1 MRNPMS
7 TPHDA
12 GIFAE
17 GLGKRYGDLWALR
30 DVDLDVPQGTVLG
43 LLGHNGAG
51 KTTAVR
57 ILTTLLRPTE
67 GRAAV
72 AGHDV
77 VVDAAIV
84 RTRFGLA
91 GQQAT
96 VDGLLTARANL
107 EMVGRLYHLPRAVV
121 RARADELLE
130 RLGLADAADRLVRTF
145 SGGMRRRLDLAAS
158 LVGGAPGALPRRA
171 DHGPRPAQPHR
182 AVEPARRARARRRDA
197 AADHAVPRGG
207 RSPGRRHRR
216 TRRRPH
222 RGAGLA
228 VRAQGAHRRRA
239 PRGDRRRRRRARAR
253 GRGARALRQ
262 RRPLGRRR
270 GRPRGGPCR
279 HRRRAGRGRARAR
292 RRRRRHHRPAPPRGD
307 ARRRLPCH
315 HRFHADDRGGR
326 RLMSAYAERL
336 RFGLSDSLVVARR
349 NLSHIRQIPEKLID
363 VTVQPLM
370 FVILFAYV
378 FGGAIAIP
386 GGGSYHEYLMG
397 GIFIQ
402 TLTFGV
408 MGPATSMA
416 TDLGE
421 GILDRFRSLP
431 MARSAFLTGRVLAEF
446 AAALLGLTVMTL
458 AGLAVGWRINTDV
471 LHALAGF
478 GLLALVALVMLWLG
492 ILLGTIARSPDA
504 VTGIV
509 FIIIFPLTFVANAF
523 VPAGTL
529 PGVLRTFAN
538 WNPISS
544 LVAATRTL
552 FGNPTAVPA
561 DAAWP
566 LQHPVVS
573 ALLWCVG
580 LLAVAV
586 PLAIASYRR
595 RTEV

>member
-1 MRNPMS
+1 
-7 TPHDA
+7 
-12 GIFAE
+12 
-17 GLGKRYGDLWALR
+17 
-30 DVDLDVPQGTVLG
+30 
-43 LLGHNGAG
+43 
-51 KTTAVR
+51 
-57 ILTTLLRPTE
+57 
-67 GRAAV
+67 
-72 AGHDV
+72 
-77 VVDAAIV
+77 
-84 RTRFGLA
+84 
-91 GQQAT
+91 
-96 VDGLLTARANL
+96 
-107 EMVGRLYHLPRAVV
+107 
-121 RARADELLE
+121 
-130 RLGLADAADRLVRTF
+130 
-145 SGGMRRRLDLAAS
+145 
-158 LVGGAPGALPRRA
+158 
-171 DHGPRPAQPHR
+171 
-182 AVEPARRARARRRDA
+182 
-197 AADHAVPRGG
+197 
-207 RSPGRRHRR
+207 
-216 TRRRPH
+216 
-222 RGAGLA
+222 
-228 VRAQGAHRRRA
+228 
-239 PRGDRRRRRRARAR
+239 
-253 GRGARALRQ
+253 
-262 RRPLGRRR
+262 
-270 GRPRGGPCR
+270 
-279 HRRRAGRGRARAR
+279 
-292 RRRRRHHRPAPPRGD
+292 
-307 ARRRLPCH
+307 
-315 HRFHADDRGGR
+315 
-326 RLMSAYAERL
+326 MSAYAERL

-386 GGGSYHEYLMG
+386 GGGDYHEYLMA

-446 AAALLGLTVMTL
+446 AAAMLGLTVMTL
-458 AGLAVGWRINTDV
+458 AGLAVGWRIHTNV
-471 LHALAGF
+471 FHALAGF
-478 GLLALVALVMLWLG
+478 GLLALVAFMMLWLG

-509 FIIIFPLTFVANAF
+509 FIVIFPLTFVANAF

-552 FGNPTAVPA
+552 FGNPTAIPA

-566 LQHPVVS
+566 LQHPVLS

-580 LLAVAV
+580 LLAVSV